1 MKIFFYWKRFFLATI
16 LLFLVLLVLDAMYDG
31 LMHEL
36 NLTKLF
42 ATENLIFKI
51 IAAIIGGFFY
61 AHLTRPNISEN

>member
-1 MKIFFYWKRFFLATI
+1 
-16 LLFLVLLVLDAMYDG
+16 VLDAMYDG